1 MKNICGE
8 FNFPSNVVICCLELW
23 ISRLRVTLEVTGICL
38 GLGLSLACQFL
49 LGHLHNCC
57 PAGFFL
63 AAAAAGY
70 ADCLTCRL
78 QPVKD
83 MLEFVVSCSALPIEL
98 W

>member
-1 MKNICGE
+1 VFGIVDLQA
-8 FNFPSNVVICCLELW
+8 PSNVGGYRHLF
-23 ISRLRVTLEVTGICL
+23 RVRA
-38 GLGLSLACQFL
+38 SLACQFL
-49 LGHLHNCC
+49 LGHLHSCC

-63 AAAAAGY
+63 AAAAAAAAGH

-83 MLEFVVSCSALPIEL
+83 VFEFAVSCSALPIEL